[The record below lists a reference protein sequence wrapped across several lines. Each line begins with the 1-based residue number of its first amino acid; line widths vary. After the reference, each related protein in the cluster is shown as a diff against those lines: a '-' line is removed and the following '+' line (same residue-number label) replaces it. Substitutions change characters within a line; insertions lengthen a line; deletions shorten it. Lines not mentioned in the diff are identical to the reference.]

1 MSLIAYNVTNNLING
16 LIMKR
21 LLLICLFLP
30 WLTACGVLPW
40 SSEDADDGITP
51 SKSLTILVINDVYR
65 LDNLP
70 YVRSLRASLEHAGG
84 EVLMLH
90 AGDFLFPSLLSQR
103 YDGEQMVD
111 VLNYLDGDGAAV
123 DERMFIT
130 FGNHEFDKSK
140 LKHAPMLQNRIKES
154 QFAWLGTNIEFQS
167 ISPGRQ
173 MVQADNL
180 LPSKLITLNGV
191 KVGVLSATTDVKGAD
206 YIRRFIPPM
215 QAVGA
220 ASRALRQQG
229 AQVVIALT
237 HLTLAEDRALLE
249 QLGDDAP
256 DLIAGGHEH
265 DRQSVQIN
273 GRRIVKADAD
283 ALSAAVIRL
292 DAANPKQSSV
302 TFVDLPGKYTPDAA
316 VAARIQQWD
325 ERFAEAFC
333 GEKGESN
340 ACLTQVL
347 GKTAVDLTAEEL
359 TIRRFETNLGNWL
372 ADTARASFTD
382 QGAQIAFLNS
392 GGMRLNQ
399 NVPAGELN
407 RKHLDTLFAYPNRLT
422 MIRLSGAQLQAVV
435 NHAITDWTGNG
446 RWLQVSGFA
455 FKHNPATGTAEQLS
469 LITPQG
475 LRLIEPGETVLAV
488 TNDYLLDASGDQDGY
503 RMLGENLIVAPG
515 QPRLELK
522 DKVLEALQ
530 QAGSAGIA
538 PRVEGRICNASKP
551 GVCLLK

>member
-1 MSLIAYNVTNNLING
+1 MAYNATITKLTNG

-21 LLLICLFLP
+21 LLLTCLLLP
-30 WLTACGVLPW
+30 WLTACSVLPW
-40 SSEDADDGITP
+40 SSEDADEGVTP
-51 SKSLTILVINDVYR
+51 EKPLTILVINDVYR
-65 LDNLP
+65 LDKLP
-70 YVRSLRASLEHAGG
+70 YVRHLRASLEQSEG

-111 VLNYLDGDGAAV
+111 VLNYLDGDGAAF
-123 DERMFIT
+123 DEHMFIT
-130 FGNHEFDKSK
+130 FGNHEFEKGK
-140 LKHAPMLQNRIKES
+140 LKHAPLLQSRITES
-154 QFAWLGTNIEFQS
+154 QFAWLGTNVEFKSIE
-167 ISPGRQ
+167 PGRQ

-215 QAVGA
+215 QAVRTT
-220 ASRALRQQG
+220 SRALRQQG

-237 HLTLAEDRALLE
+237 HLTLKEDRALLE

-265 DRQSVQIN
+265 DRQSVQVN

-283 ALSAAVIRL
+283 AMSAAVVRL

-302 TFVDLPGKYTPDAA
+302 TFVDLPGKYVPDAG
-316 VAARIQQWD
+316 VVARINQWD
-325 ERFAEAFC
+325 AHFAEGFC

-347 GKTAVDLTAEEL
+347 GKTAVDLIAEEL

-372 ADTARASFTD
+372 ADTARTSFAD
-382 QGAQIAFLNS
+382 QGAQIAFLNA

-399 NVPAGELN
+399 NIPAGELN
-407 RKHLDTLFAYPNRLT
+407 RRHLDTLFAYPTRLA

-475 LRLIEPGETVLAV
+475 LRPIQADETLLAV

-503 RMLGENLIVAPG
+503 RMLGENLIVAPD

-538 PRVEGRICNASKP
+538 PRVEGRVCNTSKP

>member
-1 MSLIAYNVTNNLING
+1 MAYNATITKLTNG

-21 LLLICLFLP
+21 LLLTCLLLP
-30 WLTACGVLPW
+30 WLTACSVLPW
-40 SSEDADDGITP
+40 SSEDADEGVTP
-51 SKSLTILVINDVYR
+51 EKPLTILVINDVYR

-70 YVRSLRASLEHAGG
+70 YVRHLRASLEQSEG

-111 VLNYLDGDGAAV
+111 VLNYLDGDGAAF
-123 DERMFIT
+123 DEHMFIT
-130 FGNHEFDKSK
+130 FGNHEFEKGK
-140 LKHAPMLQNRIKES
+140 LKHAPLLQSRITES
-154 QFAWLGTNIEFQS
+154 QFAWLGTNVEFKSIE
-167 ISPGRQ
+167 PGRQ

-215 QAVGA
+215 QAVRTT
-220 ASRALRQQG
+220 SRALRQQG

-237 HLTLAEDRALLE
+237 HLTLKEDRALLE

-265 DRQSVQIN
+265 DRQSVQVN

-283 ALSAAVIRL
+283 AMSAAVVRL

-302 TFVDLPGKYTPDAA
+302 TFVDLPGKYTPDAG
-316 VAARIQQWD
+316 VVARINQWD
-325 ERFAEAFC
+325 ARFAEGFC

-347 GKTAVDLTAEEL
+347 GKTAVDLIAEEL

-372 ADTARASFTD
+372 ADTARTSFAD
-382 QGAQIAFLNS
+382 QGAQIAFLNA

-399 NVPAGELN
+399 NIPAGELN
-407 RKHLDTLFAYPNRLT
+407 RRHLDTLFAYPTRLA
-422 MIRLSGAQLQAVV
+422 MIRLSGAQLQAVA

-475 LRLIEPGETVLAV
+475 LRPIQADETLLAV

-503 RMLGENLIVAPG
+503 RMLGENLIVAPD

-538 PRVEGRICNASKP
+538 PRVEGRVCNTSKP

>member
-1 MSLIAYNVTNNLING
+1 MAYNATITKLTNG

-21 LLLICLFLP
+21 LLLTCLLLP
-30 WLTACGVLPW
+30 WLTACSVLPW
-40 SSEDADDGITP
+40 SSEDADEGVTP
-51 SKSLTILVINDVYR
+51 EKPLTILVINDVYR

-70 YVRSLRASLEHAGG
+70 YVRHLRASLEQSEG

-111 VLNYLDGDGAAV
+111 VLNYLDGDGAAF
-123 DERMFIT
+123 DEHMFIT
-130 FGNHEFDKSK
+130 FGNHEFEKGK
-140 LKHAPMLQNRIKES
+140 LKHAPLLQSRITES
-154 QFAWLGTNIEFQS
+154 QFAWLGTNVEFKSIE
-167 ISPGRQ
+167 PGRQ

-191 KVGVLSATTDVKGAD
+191 KVGVLSATTDVKGAG

-215 QAVGA
+215 QAVRTT
-220 ASRALRQQG
+220 SRALRQQG

-237 HLTLAEDRALLE
+237 HLTLKEDRALLE

-265 DRQSVQIN
+265 DRQSVQVN

-283 ALSAAVIRL
+283 AMSAAVVRL

-302 TFVDLPGKYTPDAA
+302 TFVDLPGKYTPDAG
-316 VAARIQQWD
+316 VVARINQWD
-325 ERFAEAFC
+325 ARFAEGFC

-347 GKTAVDLTAEEL
+347 GKTAVDLIAEEL

-372 ADTARASFTD
+372 ADTARTSFAD
-382 QGAQIAFLNS
+382 QGAQIAFLNA

-399 NVPAGELN
+399 NIPAGELN
-407 RKHLDTLFAYPNRLT
+407 RRHLDTLFAYPTRLA

-475 LRLIEPGETVLAV
+475 LRPIQADETLLAV

-503 RMLGENLIVAPG
+503 RMLGENLIVAPD

-530 QAGSAGIA
+530 QARSAGIA
-538 PRVEGRICNASKP
+538 PRVEGRVCNVSKP

>member
-1 MSLIAYNVTNNLING
+1 MAYNATITKLTNG

-21 LLLICLFLP
+21 LLLTCLLLP
-30 WLTACGVLPW
+30 WLTACSVLPW
-40 SSEDADDGITP
+40 SSEDADEGVTP
-51 SKSLTILVINDVYR
+51 EKPLTILVINDVYR

-70 YVRSLRASLEHAGG
+70 YVRHLRASLEQSEG

-111 VLNYLDGDGAAV
+111 VLNYLDGDGAAF
-123 DERMFIT
+123 DEHMFIT
-130 FGNHEFDKSK
+130 FGNHEFEKGK
-140 LKHAPMLQNRIKES
+140 LKHAPLLQSRITES
-154 QFAWLGTNIEFQS
+154 QFAWLGTNVEFKSIE
-167 ISPGRQ
+167 PGRQ

-215 QAVGA
+215 QAVRTT
-220 ASRALRQQG
+220 SRALRQQG

-237 HLTLAEDRALLE
+237 HLTLKEDRALLE

-265 DRQSVQIN
+265 DRQSVQVN

-283 ALSAAVIRL
+283 AMSAAVVRL

-302 TFVDLPGKYTPDAA
+302 TFVDLPGKYTPDAG
-316 VAARIQQWD
+316 VVARINQWD
-325 ERFAEAFC
+325 ARFAEGFC

-347 GKTAVDLTAEEL
+347 GKTAVDLIAEEL

-372 ADTARASFTD
+372 ADTARTSFAD
-382 QGAQIAFLNS
+382 QGAQIAFLNA

-399 NVPAGELN
+399 NIPAGELN
-407 RKHLDTLFAYPNRLT
+407 RRHLDTLFAYPTRLA

-475 LRLIEPGETVLAV
+475 LRPIQADETLLAV

-503 RMLGENLIVAPG
+503 RMLGENLIVALD

-538 PRVEGRICNASKP
+538 PRVEGRVCNASKP

>member
-1 MSLIAYNVTNNLING
+1 MAYNATITKLTNG

-21 LLLICLFLP
+21 LLLTCLLLP
-30 WLTACGVLPW
+30 WLTACSVLPW
-40 SSEDADDGITP
+40 SSEDADEGVTP
-51 SKSLTILVINDVYR
+51 EKPLTILVINDVYR

-70 YVRSLRASLEHAGG
+70 YVRHLRASLEQSEG

-111 VLNYLDGDGAAV
+111 VLNYLDGDGAAF
-123 DERMFIT
+123 DEHMFIT
-130 FGNHEFDKSK
+130 FGNHEFEKGK
-140 LKHAPMLQNRIKES
+140 LKHAQLLQSRITES
-154 QFAWLGTNIEFQS
+154 QFAWLGTNVEFKSIE
-167 ISPGRQ
+167 PGRQ

-215 QAVGA
+215 QAVRTT
-220 ASRALRQQG
+220 SRALRQQG

-237 HLTLAEDRALLE
+237 HLTLKEDRALLE

-265 DRQSVQIN
+265 DRQSVQVN

-283 ALSAAVIRL
+283 AMSAAVVRL

-302 TFVDLPGKYTPDAA
+302 TFVDLPGKYTPDAG
-316 VAARIQQWD
+316 VVARINQWD
-325 ERFAEAFC
+325 ARFAEGFC
-333 GEKGESN
+333 GERGESN

-347 GKTAVDLTAEEL
+347 GKTAVDLIAEEL

-372 ADTARASFTD
+372 ADTARTSFAD
-382 QGAQIAFLNS
+382 QGAQIAFLNA

-399 NVPAGELN
+399 NIPAGELN
-407 RKHLDTLFAYPNRLT
+407 RRHLDTLFAYPTRLA

-475 LRLIEPGETVLAV
+475 LRPIQADETLLAV

-503 RMLGENLIVAPG
+503 RMLGENLIVAPD

-538 PRVEGRICNASKP
+538 PRVEGRVCNASKP

>member
-1 MSLIAYNVTNNLING
+1 MAYNATITKLTNG

-21 LLLICLFLP
+21 LLLTCLLLP
-30 WLTACGVLPW
+30 WLTACSVLPW
-40 SSEDADDGITP
+40 SSEDADEGVTP
-51 SKSLTILVINDVYR
+51 EKPLTILVINDVYR

-70 YVRSLRASLEHAGG
+70 YVRHLRASLEQSEG

-111 VLNYLDGDGAAV
+111 VLNYLDGDGAAF
-123 DERMFIT
+123 DEHMFIT
-130 FGNHEFDKSK
+130 FGNHEFEKGK
-140 LKHAPMLQNRIKES
+140 LKHAPLLQSRITES
-154 QFAWLGTNIEFQS
+154 QFAWLGTNVEFKSIE
-167 ISPGRQ
+167 PGRQ

-215 QAVGA
+215 QAVRTT
-220 ASRALRQQG
+220 SRALRQQG

-237 HLTLAEDRALLE
+237 HLTLKEDRALLE

-265 DRQSVQIN
+265 DRQSVQVN

-283 ALSAAVIRL
+283 AMSAAVVRL

-302 TFVDLPGKYTPDAA
+302 TFVDLPGKYTPDAG
-316 VAARIQQWD
+316 VVARINQWD
-325 ERFAEAFC
+325 ARFAEGFC

-347 GKTAVDLTAEEL
+347 GKTAVDLIAEEL

-372 ADTARASFTD
+372 ADTARTSFAD
-382 QGAQIAFLNS
+382 QGAQIAFLNA

-399 NVPAGELN
+399 NIPAGELN
-407 RKHLDTLFAYPNRLT
+407 RRHLDTLFAYPTRLA

-475 LRLIEPGETVLAV
+475 LRPIQADETLLAV

-503 RMLGENLIVAPG
+503 RMLGENLIVAPD

-538 PRVEGRICNASKP
+538 PRVEGRVCNASKP

>member
-1 MSLIAYNVTNNLING
+1 MAYNATITKLTNG

-21 LLLICLFLP
+21 LLLTCLLLP
-30 WLTACGVLPW
+30 WLTACSVLPW
-40 SSEDADDGITP
+40 SSEDADEGVTP
-51 SKSLTILVINDVYR
+51 EKPLTILVINDVYR

-70 YVRSLRASLEHAGG
+70 YVRHLRASLEQSEGD
-84 EVLMLH
+84 VLMLH

-111 VLNYLDGDGAAV
+111 VLNYLDGDGAAF
-123 DERMFIT
+123 DEHMFIT
-130 FGNHEFDKSK
+130 FGNHEFEKGK
-140 LKHAPMLQNRIKES
+140 LKHAPLLQSRITES
-154 QFAWLGTNIEFQS
+154 QFAWLGTNVEFKSIE
-167 ISPGRQ
+167 PGRQ

-206 YIRRFIPPM
+206 YIRRFISPM
-215 QAVGA
+215 QAVRTT
-220 ASRALRQQG
+220 SRALRQQG

-237 HLTLAEDRALLE
+237 HLTLKEDRALLE

-265 DRQSVQIN
+265 DRQSVQVN

-283 ALSAAVIRL
+283 AMSAAVVRL

-302 TFVDLPGKYTPDAA
+302 TFVDLPGKYSPDAG
-316 VAARIQQWD
+316 VVARINQWD
-325 ERFAEAFC
+325 ARFAEGFC

-347 GKTAVDLTAEEL
+347 GKTAVDLIAEEL

-372 ADTARASFTD
+372 ADTARTSFAD
-382 QGAQIAFLNS
+382 QGAQIAFLNA

-399 NVPAGELN
+399 NIPAGELN
-407 RKHLDTLFAYPNRLT
+407 RRHLDTLFAYPTRLA

-475 LRLIEPGETVLAV
+475 LRPIQADETLLAV

-503 RMLGENLIVAPG
+503 RMLGENLIVAPD

-538 PRVEGRICNASKP
+538 PRVEGRVCNASKP

>member
-1 MSLIAYNVTNNLING
+1 MAYNATITKLTNG

-21 LLLICLFLP
+21 LLLTCLLLP
-30 WLTACGVLPW
+30 WLTACSVLPW
-40 SSEDADDGITP
+40 SSEDADEGVTP
-51 SKSLTILVINDVYR
+51 EKPLTILVINDVYR

-70 YVRSLRASLEHAGG
+70 YVRHLRASLEQSEG

-111 VLNYLDGDGAAV
+111 VLNYLDGDGAAF
-123 DERMFIT
+123 DEHMFIT
-130 FGNHEFDKSK
+130 FGNHEFEKGK
-140 LKHAPMLQNRIKES
+140 LKHAPLLQSRITES
-154 QFAWLGTNIEFQS
+154 QFAWLGTNVEFKSIE
-167 ISPGRQ
+167 PGRQ

-215 QAVGA
+215 QAVRTT
-220 ASRALRQQG
+220 SQALRQQG

-237 HLTLAEDRALLE
+237 HLTLKEDRALLE

-265 DRQSVQIN
+265 DRQSVQVN

-283 ALSAAVIRL
+283 AMSAAVVRL

-302 TFVDLPGKYTPDAA
+302 TFVDLPGKYTPDAG
-316 VAARIQQWD
+316 VVARINQWD
-325 ERFAEAFC
+325 ARFAEGFC
-333 GEKGESN
+333 GEQGESN

-347 GKTAVDLTAEEL
+347 GKTAVDLIAEEL

-372 ADTARASFTD
+372 ADTARTSFAD
-382 QGAQIAFLNS
+382 QGAQIAFLNA

-399 NVPAGELN
+399 NIPAGELN
-407 RKHLDTLFAYPNRLT
+407 RRHLDTLFAYPTRLA

-475 LRLIEPGETVLAV
+475 LRPIQADETLLAV

-503 RMLGENLIVAPG
+503 RMLGENLIVAPD

-538 PRVEGRICNASKP
+538 PRVEGRVCNASKP

>member
-1 MSLIAYNVTNNLING
+1 MAYNATITKLTNG

-21 LLLICLFLP
+21 LLLTCLLLP
-30 WLTACGVLPW
+30 WLTACSVLPW
-40 SSEDADDGITP
+40 SSEDADEGVTP
-51 SKSLTILVINDVYR
+51 EKPLTILVINDVYR

-70 YVRSLRASLEHAGG
+70 YVRHLRASLEQSEGD
-84 EVLMLH
+84 VLMLH

-111 VLNYLDGDGAAV
+111 VLNYLDGDGAAF
-123 DERMFIT
+123 DEHMFIT
-130 FGNHEFDKSK
+130 FGNHEFEKGK
-140 LKHAPMLQNRIKES
+140 LKHAPLLQSRITES
-154 QFAWLGTNIEFQS
+154 QFAWLGTNVEFKSIE
-167 ISPGRQ
+167 PGRQ

-206 YIRRFIPPM
+206 YIRRFISPM
-215 QAVGA
+215 QAVRTT
-220 ASRALRQQG
+220 SRALRQQG

-237 HLTLAEDRALLE
+237 HLTLKEDRALLE

-265 DRQSVQIN
+265 DRQSVQVN

-283 ALSAAVIRL
+283 AMSAAVVRL

-302 TFVDLPGKYTPDAA
+302 TFVDLPGKYSPDAG
-316 VAARIQQWD
+316 VVARINQWD
-325 ERFAEAFC
+325 ARFAEGFC

-347 GKTAVDLTAEEL
+347 GKTAVDLIAEEL

-372 ADTARASFTD
+372 ADTARTSFAD
-382 QGAQIAFLNS
+382 QGAQIAFLNA

-399 NVPAGELN
+399 NIPAGELN
-407 RKHLDTLFAYPNRLT
+407 RRHLDTLFAYPTRLA

-455 FKHNPATGTAEQLS
+455 FKHNPATGTAQLS

-475 LRLIEPGETVLAV
+475 LRPIQADETLLAV

-503 RMLGENLIVAPG
+503 RMLGENLIVAPD

-538 PRVEGRICNASKP
+538 PRVEGRVCNASKP

>member
-1 MSLIAYNVTNNLING
+1 MAYNATITKLTNG

-21 LLLICLFLP
+21 LLLTCLLLP
-30 WLTACGVLPW
+30 WLTACSVLPW
-40 SSEDADDGITP
+40 SSEDADEGVTP
-51 SKSLTILVINDVYR
+51 EKPLTILVINDVYR

-70 YVRSLRASLEHAGG
+70 YVRHLRASLEQSEG

-111 VLNYLDGDGAAV
+111 VLNYLDGDGAAF
-123 DERMFIT
+123 DEHMFIT
-130 FGNHEFDKSK
+130 FGNHEFEKGK
-140 LKHAPMLQNRIKES
+140 LKHAPLLQSRITES
-154 QFAWLGTNIEFQS
+154 QFAWLGTNVEFKSIE
-167 ISPGRQ
+167 PGRQ

-215 QAVGA
+215 QAVRTT
-220 ASRALRQQG
+220 SRALRQQG

-237 HLTLAEDRALLE
+237 HLTLKEDRALLE

-265 DRQSVQIN
+265 DRQSVQVN

-283 ALSAAVIRL
+283 AMSAAVVRL

-302 TFVDLPGKYTPDAA
+302 TFVDLPGKYTPDAG
-316 VAARIQQWD
+316 VVARINQWD
-325 ERFAEAFC
+325 ARFAEGFC

-347 GKTAVDLTAEEL
+347 GKTAVDLIAEEL

-372 ADTARASFTD
+372 ADTARTSFAD
-382 QGAQIAFLNS
+382 QGAQIAFLNA

-399 NVPAGELN
+399 NIPAGELN
-407 RKHLDTLFAYPNRLT
+407 RRHLDTLFAYPTRLA

-475 LRLIEPGETVLAV
+475 LRSIQPDETLLAV

-503 RMLGENLIVAPG
+503 RMLGENLIVAPD

-538 PRVEGRICNASKP
+538 PRIEGRVCNASKP

>member
-1 MSLIAYNVTNNLING
+1 MAYNATITKLTNG

-21 LLLICLFLP
+21 LLLTCLLLP
-30 WLTACGVLPW
+30 WLTACSVLPW
-40 SSEDADDGITP
+40 SSEDADEGVTP
-51 SKSLTILVINDVYR
+51 EKPLTILVINDVYR

-70 YVRSLRASLEHAGG
+70 YVRHLRASLEQSEG

-111 VLNYLDGDGAAV
+111 VLNYLDGDGAAF
-123 DERMFIT
+123 DEHMFIT
-130 FGNHEFDKSK
+130 FGNHEFEKGK
-140 LKHAPMLQNRIKES
+140 LKHAPLLQSRITES
-154 QFAWLGTNIEFQS
+154 QFAWLGTNVEFKSIE
-167 ISPGRQ
+167 PGRQ

-215 QAVGA
+215 QAVRTT
-220 ASRALRQQG
+220 SRALRQQG

-237 HLTLAEDRALLE
+237 HLTLKEDRALLE

-265 DRQSVQIN
+265 DRQSVQVN

-283 ALSAAVIRL
+283 AMSAAVVRL

-302 TFVDLPGKYTPDAA
+302 TFVDLPGKYTPDAG
-316 VAARIQQWD
+316 VVARINQWD
-325 ERFAEAFC
+325 ARFAEGFC

-347 GKTAVDLTAEEL
+347 GKTAVDLIAEEL

-372 ADTARASFTD
+372 ADTARTSFAD
-382 QGAQIAFLNS
+382 QGAQIAFLNA

-399 NVPAGELN
+399 NIPAGELN
-407 RKHLDTLFAYPNRLT
+407 RRHLDTLFAYPTRLA
-422 MIRLSGAQLQAVV
+422 MIRLSGAQLQAVA

-475 LRLIEPGETVLAV
+475 LRPIQADETLLAV

-503 RMLGENLIVAPG
+503 RMLGENLIVAPD

-538 PRVEGRICNASKP
+538 PRVEGRVCNASKP

>member
-1 MSLIAYNVTNNLING
+1 MAYNATITKLTNG

-21 LLLICLFLP
+21 LLLTCLLLP
-30 WLTACGVLPW
+30 WLTACSVLPW
-40 SSEDADDGITP
+40 SSEDADEGVTP
-51 SKSLTILVINDVYR
+51 EKPLTILVINDVYR

-70 YVRSLRASLEHAGG
+70 YVRHLRASLEQSEG

-111 VLNYLDGDGAAV
+111 VLNYLDGDGAAF
-123 DERMFIT
+123 DEHMFIT
-130 FGNHEFDKSK
+130 FGNHEFEKGK
-140 LKHAPMLQNRIKES
+140 LKHAPLLQSRITES
-154 QFAWLGTNIEFQS
+154 QFAWLGTNVEFKSIE
-167 ISPGRQ
+167 PGRQ

-215 QAVGA
+215 QAVRTT
-220 ASRALRQQG
+220 SRALRQQG
-229 AQVVIALT
+229 AQMVIALT
-237 HLTLAEDRALLE
+237 HLTLKEDRALLE

-265 DRQSVQIN
+265 DRQSVQVN

-283 ALSAAVIRL
+283 AMSAAVVRL

-302 TFVDLPGKYTPDAA
+302 TFVDLPGKYSPDAG
-316 VAARIQQWD
+316 VVARINQWD
-325 ERFAEAFC
+325 ARFAEGFC

-347 GKTAVDLTAEEL
+347 GKTAVDLIAEEL

-372 ADTARASFTD
+372 ADTARTSFAD

-399 NVPAGELN
+399 NIPAGELN
-407 RKHLDTLFAYPNRLT
+407 RRHLDTLFAYPTRLA

-475 LRLIEPGETVLAV
+475 LRPIQADETLLAV

-503 RMLGENLIVAPG
+503 RMLGENLIVAPD

-538 PRVEGRICNASKP
+538 PRVEGRVCNASKP

>member
-1 MSLIAYNVTNNLING
+1 MAYNATITKLTNG

-21 LLLICLFLP
+21 LLLTCLLLP
-30 WLTACGVLPW
+30 WLTACSVLPW
-40 SSEDADDGITP
+40 SSEDADEGVTP
-51 SKSLTILVINDVYR
+51 EKPLTILVINDVYR

-70 YVRSLRASLEHAGG
+70 YVRYLRASLEQSEG

-111 VLNYLDGDGAAV
+111 VLNYLDGDGAAF
-123 DERMFIT
+123 DEHMFIT
-130 FGNHEFDKSK
+130 FGNHEFEKGK
-140 LKHAPMLQNRIKES
+140 LKHAPLLQSRITES
-154 QFAWLGTNIEFQS
+154 QFAWLGTNVEFKSIE
-167 ISPGRQ
+167 PGRQ

-215 QAVGA
+215 QAVRTT
-220 ASRALRQQG
+220 SRALRQQG

-237 HLTLAEDRALLE
+237 HLTLKEDRALLE

-265 DRQSVQIN
+265 DRQSVQVN

-283 ALSAAVIRL
+283 AMSAAVVRL

-302 TFVDLPGKYTPDAA
+302 TFVDLPGKYTPDAG
-316 VAARIQQWD
+316 VVARINQWD
-325 ERFAEAFC
+325 ARFAEGFC

-347 GKTAVDLTAEEL
+347 GKTAVDLIAEEL

-372 ADTARASFTD
+372 ADTARTSFAD
-382 QGAQIAFLNS
+382 QGAQIAFLNA

-399 NVPAGELN
+399 NIPAGELN
-407 RKHLDTLFAYPNRLT
+407 RRHLDTLFAYPTRLA

-475 LRLIEPGETVLAV
+475 LRPIQADETLLAV

-503 RMLGENLIVAPG
+503 RMLGENLIVAPD

-538 PRVEGRICNASKP
+538 PRVEGRVCNVSKP

>member
-1 MSLIAYNVTNNLING
+1 MAYNATITKLTNG

-21 LLLICLFLP
+21 LLLTCLLLP
-30 WLTACGVLPW
+30 WLTACSVLPW
-40 SSEDADDGITP
+40 SSEDADEGVTP
-51 SKSLTILVINDVYR
+51 EKPLTILVINDVYR

-70 YVRSLRASLEHAGG
+70 YVRHLRASLEQSEG

-111 VLNYLDGDGAAV
+111 VLNYLDGDGAAF
-123 DERMFIT
+123 DEHMFIT
-130 FGNHEFDKSK
+130 FGNHEFEKGK
-140 LKHAPMLQNRIKES
+140 LKHAPLLQSRITES
-154 QFAWLGTNIEFQS
+154 QFAWLGTNVEFKSIE
-167 ISPGRQ
+167 PRRQ

-215 QAVGA
+215 QAVRTT
-220 ASRALRQQG
+220 SRALRQQG

-237 HLTLAEDRALLE
+237 HLTLKEDRALLE

-265 DRQSVQIN
+265 DRQSVQVN

-283 ALSAAVIRL
+283 AMSAAVVRL

-302 TFVDLPGKYTPDAA
+302 TFVDLPGKYTPDAG
-316 VAARIQQWD
+316 VVARINQWD
-325 ERFAEAFC
+325 ARFAEGFC

-347 GKTAVDLTAEEL
+347 GKTAVDLIAEEL

-372 ADTARASFTD
+372 ADTARTSFAD
-382 QGAQIAFLNS
+382 QGAQIAFLNA

-399 NVPAGELN
+399 NIPAGELN
-407 RKHLDTLFAYPNRLT
+407 RRHLDTLFAYPTRLA

-475 LRLIEPGETVLAV
+475 LRPIQADETLLAV

-503 RMLGENLIVAPG
+503 RMLGENLIVAPD

-538 PRVEGRICNASKP
+538 PRVEGRICNVSKP

>member
-1 MSLIAYNVTNNLING
+1 MAYNATITKLTNG

-21 LLLICLFLP
+21 LLLTCLLLP
-30 WLTACGVLPW
+30 WLTACSVLPW
-40 SSEDADDGITP
+40 SSEDADEGVTP
-51 SKSLTILVINDVYR
+51 EKPLTILVINDVYR

-70 YVRSLRASLEHAGG
+70 YVRHLRASLGQSEGD
-84 EVLMLH
+84 VLMLH

-111 VLNYLDGDGAAV
+111 VLNYLDGDGAAF
-123 DERMFIT
+123 DEHMFIT
-130 FGNHEFDKSK
+130 FGNHEFEKGK
-140 LKHAPMLQNRIKES
+140 LKHAPLLQSRITES
-154 QFAWLGTNIEFQS
+154 QFAWLGTNVEFKSIE
-167 ISPGRQ
+167 PGRQ

-215 QAVGA
+215 QAVRTT
-220 ASRALRQQG
+220 SRALRQQG

-237 HLTLAEDRALLE
+237 HLTLKEDRALLE

-265 DRQSVQIN
+265 DRQSVQVN

-283 ALSAAVIRL
+283 AMSAAVVRL

-302 TFVDLPGKYTPDAA
+302 TFVDLPGKYSPDAG
-316 VAARIQQWD
+316 VVARINQWD
-325 ERFAEAFC
+325 ARFAEGFC

-347 GKTAVDLTAEEL
+347 GKTAVDLIAEEL

-372 ADTARASFTD
+372 ADTARTSFAD
-382 QGAQIAFLNS
+382 QGAQIAFLNA

-399 NVPAGELN
+399 NIPAGELN
-407 RKHLDTLFAYPNRLT
+407 RRHLDTLFAYPTRLA

-475 LRLIEPGETVLAV
+475 LRPIQADETLLAV

-503 RMLGENLIVAPG
+503 RMLGENLIVAPD

-538 PRVEGRICNASKP
+538 PRVEGRVCNVSKP

>member
-1 MSLIAYNVTNNLING
+1 MAYNATITKLTNG

-21 LLLICLFLP
+21 LLLTCLLLP
-30 WLTACGVLPW
+30 WLTACSVLPW
-40 SSEDADDGITP
+40 SSEDADEGVTP
-51 SKSLTILVINDVYR
+51 EKPLTILVINDVYR

-70 YVRSLRASLEHAGG
+70 YVRHLRASLEQSEG

-111 VLNYLDGDGAAV
+111 VLNYLDGDGAAF
-123 DERMFIT
+123 DEHMFIT
-130 FGNHEFDKSK
+130 FGNHEFEKGK
-140 LKHAPMLQNRIKES
+140 LKHAPLLQSRITES
-154 QFAWLGTNIEFQS
+154 QFAWLGTNVEFKSIE
-167 ISPGRQ
+167 PGRQ

-215 QAVGA
+215 QAVRTT
-220 ASRALRQQG
+220 SRALRQQG

-237 HLTLAEDRALLE
+237 HLTLKEDRALLE

-265 DRQSVQIN
+265 DRQSVQVN

-283 ALSAAVIRL
+283 AMSAAVVRL

-302 TFVDLPGKYTPDAA
+302 TFVDLPGKYSPDAG
-316 VAARIQQWD
+316 VVARINQWD
-325 ERFAEAFC
+325 ARFAEGFC

-347 GKTAVDLTAEEL
+347 GKTAVDLIAEEL

-372 ADTARASFTD
+372 ADTARTSFAD
-382 QGAQIAFLNS
+382 QGAQIAFLNA

-399 NVPAGELN
+399 NIPAGELN
-407 RKHLDTLFAYPNRLT
+407 RRHLDTLFAYPTRLA

-475 LRLIEPGETVLAV
+475 LRPIQADETLLAV

-503 RMLGENLIVAPG
+503 RMLGENLIVAPD

-538 PRVEGRICNASKP
+538 PRVEGRVCNVSKP

>member
-1 MSLIAYNVTNNLING
+1 MAYNATITKLTNG

-21 LLLICLFLP
+21 LLLTCLLLP
-30 WLTACGVLPW
+30 WLTACSVLPW
-40 SSEDADDGITP
+40 SSEDADEGVTP
-51 SKSLTILVINDVYR
+51 EKPLTILVINDVYR

-70 YVRSLRASLEHAGG
+70 YVRHLRASLEQSEGD
-84 EVLMLH
+84 VLMLH

-111 VLNYLDGDGAAV
+111 VLNYLDGDGAAF
-123 DERMFIT
+123 DEHMFIT
-130 FGNHEFDKSK
+130 FGNHEFEKGK
-140 LKHAPMLQNRIKES
+140 LKHAPLLQSRITES
-154 QFAWLGTNIEFQS
+154 QFAWLGTNVEFKSIE
-167 ISPGRQ
+167 PGRQ

-215 QAVGA
+215 QAVRTT
-220 ASRALRQQG
+220 SRALRQQG

-237 HLTLAEDRALLE
+237 HLTLKEDRALLE

-265 DRQSVQIN
+265 DRQSVQVN

-283 ALSAAVIRL
+283 AMSAAVVRL

-302 TFVDLPGKYTPDAA
+302 TFVDLPGKYSPDAG
-316 VAARIQQWD
+316 VVARINQWD
-325 ERFAEAFC
+325 ARFAEGFC

-347 GKTAVDLTAEEL
+347 GKTAVDLIAEEL

-372 ADTARASFTD
+372 ADTARTSFAD
-382 QGAQIAFLNS
+382 QGAQIAFLNA

-399 NVPAGELN
+399 NIPAGELN
-407 RKHLDTLFAYPNRLT
+407 RRHLDTLFAYPTRLA

-475 LRLIEPGETVLAV
+475 LRPIQADETLLAV

-503 RMLGENLIVAPG
+503 RMLGENLIVALD

-538 PRVEGRICNASKP
+538 PRVEGRVCNASKP

>member
-1 MSLIAYNVTNNLING
+1 
-16 LIMKR
+16 MKR
-21 LLLICLFLP
+21 LLLTCLLLP
-30 WLTACGVLPW
+30 WLTACSVLPW
-40 SSEDADDGITP
+40 SSEDADEGVTP
-51 SKSLTILVINDVYR
+51 EKPLTILVINDVYR

-70 YVRSLRASLEHAGG
+70 YVRHLRASLEQSEG

-111 VLNYLDGDGAAV
+111 VLNYLDGDGAAF
-123 DERMFIT
+123 DEHMFIT
-130 FGNHEFDKSK
+130 FGNHEFEKGK
-140 LKHAPMLQNRIKES
+140 LKHAPLLQSRITES
-154 QFAWLGTNIEFQS
+154 QFAWLGTNVEFKSIE
-167 ISPGRQ
+167 PGRQ

-215 QAVGA
+215 QAVRTT
-220 ASRALRQQG
+220 SRALRQQG

-237 HLTLAEDRALLE
+237 HLTLKEDRALLE

-265 DRQSVQIN
+265 DRQSVQVN

-283 ALSAAVIRL
+283 AMSAAVVRL

-302 TFVDLPGKYTPDAA
+302 TFVDLPGKYTPDAG
-316 VAARIQQWD
+316 VVARINQWD
-325 ERFAEAFC
+325 ARFAEGFC

-347 GKTAVDLTAEEL
+347 GKTAVDLIAEEL

-372 ADTARASFTD
+372 ADTARTSFAD
-382 QGAQIAFLNS
+382 QGAQIAFLNA

-399 NVPAGELN
+399 NIPAGELN
-407 RKHLDTLFAYPNRLT
+407 RRHLDTLFAYPTRLA

-455 FKHNPATGTAEQLS
+455 FKHNPETGTAEQLS

-475 LRLIEPGETVLAV
+475 LRPIQADETLLAV

-503 RMLGENLIVAPG
+503 RMLGENLIVAPD

-538 PRVEGRICNASKP
+538 PRVEGRVCNTSKP

>member
-1 MSLIAYNVTNNLING
+1 MAYNATITKLTNG

-21 LLLICLFLP
+21 LLLTCLLLP
-30 WLTACGVLPW
+30 WLTACSVLPW
-40 SSEDADDGITP
+40 SSEDADEGVTP
-51 SKSLTILVINDVYR
+51 EKPLTILVINDVYR

-70 YVRSLRASLEHAGG
+70 YVRHLRASLEQSEG

-111 VLNYLDGDGAAV
+111 VLNYLDGDGAAF
-123 DERMFIT
+123 DEHMFIT
-130 FGNHEFDKSK
+130 FGNHEFEKGK
-140 LKHAPMLQNRIKES
+140 LKHAPLLQSRITES
-154 QFAWLGTNIEFQS
+154 QFAWLGTNVEFKSIE
-167 ISPGRQ
+167 PGRQ

-215 QAVGA
+215 QAVRTT
-220 ASRALRQQG
+220 SRALRQQG

-237 HLTLAEDRALLE
+237 HLTLKEDRALLE

-265 DRQSVQIN
+265 DRQSVQVN

-283 ALSAAVIRL
+283 AMSAAVVRL

-302 TFVDLPGKYTPDAA
+302 TFVDLPGKYAPDAG
-316 VAARIQQWD
+316 VVARINQWD
-325 ERFAEAFC
+325 ARFAEGFC

-347 GKTAVDLTAEEL
+347 GKTAVDLIAEEL

-372 ADTARASFTD
+372 ADTARTSFAD
-382 QGAQIAFLNS
+382 QGAQIAFLNA

-399 NVPAGELN
+399 NIPAGELN
-407 RKHLDTLFAYPNRLT
+407 RRHLDTLFAYPTRLA

-475 LRLIEPGETVLAV
+475 LRPIQADETLLAV

-503 RMLGENLIVAPG
+503 RMLGENLIVALD

-538 PRVEGRICNASKP
+538 PRVEGRVCNASKP

>member
-1 MSLIAYNVTNNLING
+1 MAYNATITKLTNG

-21 LLLICLFLP
+21 LLLTCLLLP
-30 WLTACGVLPW
+30 WLTACSVLPW
-40 SSEDADDGITP
+40 SSEDADEGVTP
-51 SKSLTILVINDVYR
+51 EKPLTILVINDVYR

-70 YVRSLRASLEHAGG
+70 YVRHLRASLEQSEG

-111 VLNYLDGDGAAV
+111 VLNYLDGDGAAF
-123 DERMFIT
+123 DEHMFIT
-130 FGNHEFDKSK
+130 FGNHEFEKGK
-140 LKHAPMLQNRIKES
+140 LKHAPLLQSRITES
-154 QFAWLGTNIEFQS
+154 QFAWLGTNVEFKSIE
-167 ISPGRQ
+167 PGRQ

-215 QAVGA
+215 QAVRTT
-220 ASRALRQQG
+220 SRALRQQG

-237 HLTLAEDRALLE
+237 HLTLKEDRALLE

-265 DRQSVQIN
+265 DRQSVQVN

-283 ALSAAVIRL
+283 AMSAAVVRL

-302 TFVDLPGKYTPDAA
+302 TFVDLPGKYTPDAG
-316 VAARIQQWD
+316 VVARINQWD
-325 ERFAEAFC
+325 ARFAEGFC

-347 GKTAVDLTAEEL
+347 GKTAVDLIAEEL

-372 ADTARASFTD
+372 ADIARTSFAD
-382 QGAQIAFLNS
+382 QGAQIAFLNA

-399 NVPAGELN
+399 NIPAGELN
-407 RKHLDTLFAYPNRLT
+407 RRHLDTLFAYPTRLA

-475 LRLIEPGETVLAV
+475 LRPIQADETLLAV

-503 RMLGENLIVAPG
+503 RMLGENLIVAPD

-538 PRVEGRICNASKP
+538 PRVEGRVCNTSKP

>member
-1 MSLIAYNVTNNLING
+1 
-16 LIMKR
+16 MKR
-21 LLLICLFLP
+21 LLLTCLLLP
-30 WLTACGVLPW
+30 WLTACSVLPW
-40 SSEDADDGITP
+40 SSEDADEGVTP
-51 SKSLTILVINDVYR
+51 EKPLTILVINDVYR

-70 YVRSLRASLEHAGG
+70 YVRHLRASLEQSEG

-111 VLNYLDGDGAAV
+111 VLNYLDGDGAAF
-123 DERMFIT
+123 DEHMFIT
-130 FGNHEFDKSK
+130 FGNHEFEKGK
-140 LKHAPMLQNRIKES
+140 LKHAPLLQSRITES
-154 QFAWLGTNIEFQS
+154 QFAWLGTNVEFKSIE
-167 ISPGRQ
+167 PGRQ

-215 QAVGA
+215 QAVRTT
-220 ASRALRQQG
+220 SRALRQQG

-237 HLTLAEDRALLE
+237 HLTLKEDRALLE

-265 DRQSVQIN
+265 DRQSVQVN

-283 ALSAAVIRL
+283 AMSAAVVRL

-302 TFVDLPGKYTPDAA
+302 TFVDLPGKYAPDAG
-316 VAARIQQWD
+316 VVARINQWD
-325 ERFAEAFC
+325 ARFAEGFC

-347 GKTAVDLTAEEL
+347 GKTAVDLIAEEL

-372 ADTARASFTD
+372 ADTARTSFAD
-382 QGAQIAFLNS
+382 QGAQIAFLNA

-399 NVPAGELN
+399 NIPAGELN
-407 RKHLDTLFAYPNRLT
+407 RRHLDTLFAYPTRLA

-475 LRLIEPGETVLAV
+475 LRPIQADETLLAV

-503 RMLGENLIVAPG
+503 RMLGENLIVALD

-538 PRVEGRICNASKP
+538 PRVEGRVCNASKP

>member
-1 MSLIAYNVTNNLING
+1 MAYNATITKLTNG

-21 LLLICLFLP
+21 LLLTCLLLP
-30 WLTACGVLPW
+30 WLTACSVLPW
-40 SSEDADDGITP
+40 SSEDADEGVTP
-51 SKSLTILVINDVYR
+51 EKPLTILVINDVYR

-70 YVRSLRASLEHAGG
+70 YVRHLRASLEQSEG

-111 VLNYLDGDGAAV
+111 VLNYLDGDGAAF
-123 DERMFIT
+123 DEHMFIT
-130 FGNHEFDKSK
+130 FGNHEFEKGK
-140 LKHAPMLQNRIKES
+140 LKHAPLLQSRITES
-154 QFAWLGTNIEFQS
+154 QFAWLGTNVEFKSIE
-167 ISPGRQ
+167 PRRQ

-215 QAVGA
+215 QAVRTT
-220 ASRALRQQG
+220 SRALRQQG

-237 HLTLAEDRALLE
+237 HLTLKEDRALLE

-265 DRQSVQIN
+265 DRQSVQVN

-283 ALSAAVIRL
+283 AMSAAVVRL

-302 TFVDLPGKYTPDAA
+302 TFVDLPGKYTPDAG
-316 VAARIQQWD
+316 VVARINQWD
-325 ERFAEAFC
+325 ARFAEGFC

-347 GKTAVDLTAEEL
+347 GKTAVDLIAEEL

-372 ADTARASFTD
+372 ADTARTSFAD
-382 QGAQIAFLNS
+382 QGAQIAFLNA

-399 NVPAGELN
+399 NIPAGELN
-407 RKHLDTLFAYPNRLT
+407 RRHLDTLFAYPTRLA

-475 LRLIEPGETVLAV
+475 LRPIQADETLLAV

-503 RMLGENLIVAPG
+503 RMLGENLIVAPD

>member
-1 MSLIAYNVTNNLING
+1 MAYNATITKLTNG

-21 LLLICLFLP
+21 LLLTCLLLP
-30 WLTACGVLPW
+30 WLTACSVLPW
-40 SSEDADDGITP
+40 SSEDADEGVTP
-51 SKSLTILVINDVYR
+51 EKPLTILVINDVYR

-70 YVRSLRASLEHAGG
+70 YVRHLRASLEQSEG

-111 VLNYLDGDGAAV
+111 VLNYLDGDGAAF
-123 DERMFIT
+123 DEHMFIT
-130 FGNHEFDKSK
+130 FGNHEFEKGK
-140 LKHAPMLQNRIKES
+140 LKHAPLLQSRITES
-154 QFAWLGTNIEFQS
+154 QFAWLGTNVEFKSIE
-167 ISPGRQ
+167 PGRQ

-215 QAVGA
+215 QAVRTT
-220 ASRALRQQG
+220 SRALRQQG

-237 HLTLAEDRALLE
+237 HLTLKEDRALLE

-265 DRQSVQIN
+265 DRQSVQVN

-283 ALSAAVIRL
+283 AMSAAVVRL

-302 TFVDLPGKYTPDAA
+302 TFVDLPGKYTPDAG
-316 VAARIQQWD
+316 VVARINQWD
-325 ERFAEAFC
+325 ARFAEGFC

-347 GKTAVDLTAEEL
+347 GKTAVDLIAEEL

-372 ADTARASFTD
+372 ADTARTSFAD
-382 QGAQIAFLNS
+382 QGAQIAFLNA

-399 NVPAGELN
+399 NIPAGELN
-407 RKHLDTLFAYPNRLT
+407 RRHLDTLFAYPTRLA

-475 LRLIEPGETVLAV
+475 LRPIQADETLLAV

-503 RMLGENLIVAPG
+503 RMLGEDLIVAPD

-522 DKVLEALQ
+522 DKVLEVLQ

-538 PRVEGRICNASKP
+538 PRVEGRVCNASKP

>member
-1 MSLIAYNVTNNLING
+1 MAYNATITKLTNG

-21 LLLICLFLP
+21 LLLTCLLLP
-30 WLTACGVLPW
+30 WLTACSVLPW
-40 SSEDADDGITP
+40 SSEDADEGVTP
-51 SKSLTILVINDVYR
+51 EKPLTILVINDVYR

-70 YVRSLRASLEHAGG
+70 YVRHLRASLEQSEGD
-84 EVLMLH
+84 VLMLH

-111 VLNYLDGDGAAV
+111 VLNYLDGDGAAF
-123 DERMFIT
+123 DEHMFIT
-130 FGNHEFDKSK
+130 FGNHEFEKGK
-140 LKHAPMLQNRIKES
+140 LKHAPLLQSRITES
-154 QFAWLGTNIEFQS
+154 QFAWLGTNVEFKSIE
-167 ISPGRQ
+167 PGRQ

-206 YIRRFIPPM
+206 YIRRFISPM
-215 QAVGA
+215 QAVRTT
-220 ASRALRQQG
+220 SRALRQQG

-237 HLTLAEDRALLE
+237 HLTLKEDRALLE

-265 DRQSVQIN
+265 DRQSVQVN

-283 ALSAAVIRL
+283 AMSAAVVRL

-302 TFVDLPGKYTPDAA
+302 TFVDLPGKYTPDAG
-316 VAARIQQWD
+316 VVARINQWD
-325 ERFAEAFC
+325 ARFAEGFC

-347 GKTAVDLTAEEL
+347 GKTAVDLIAEEL

-372 ADTARASFTD
+372 ADTARTSFAD
-382 QGAQIAFLNS
+382 QGAQIAFLNA

-399 NVPAGELN
+399 NIPAGELN
-407 RKHLDTLFAYPNRLT
+407 RRHLDTLFAYPTRLA

-455 FKHNPATGTAEQLS
+455 FKHNPATGTAQLS

-475 LRLIEPGETVLAV
+475 LRPIQADETLLAV

-503 RMLGENLIVAPG
+503 RMLGENLIVAPD

-538 PRVEGRICNASKP
+538 PRVEGRVCNASKP

>member
-1 MSLIAYNVTNNLING
+1 MAYNATITKLTNG

-21 LLLICLFLP
+21 LLLTCLLLP
-30 WLTACGVLPW
+30 WLTACSVLPW
-40 SSEDADDGITP
+40 SSEDADEGVTP
-51 SKSLTILVINDVYR
+51 EKPLTILVINDVYR

-70 YVRSLRASLEHAGG
+70 YVRHLRASLEQSEGD
-84 EVLMLH
+84 VLMLH

-111 VLNYLDGDGAAV
+111 VLNYLDGDGAAF
-123 DERMFIT
+123 DEHMFIT
-130 FGNHEFDKSK
+130 FGNHEFEKGK
-140 LKHAPMLQNRIKES
+140 LKHAPLLQSRITES
-154 QFAWLGTNIEFQS
+154 QFAWLGTNVEFKSIE
-167 ISPGRQ
+167 PGRQ

-215 QAVGA
+215 QAVRTT
-220 ASRALRQQG
+220 SRALRQQG

-237 HLTLAEDRALLE
+237 HLTLKEDRALLE

-265 DRQSVQIN
+265 DRQSVQVN

-283 ALSAAVIRL
+283 AMSAAVVRL

-302 TFVDLPGKYTPDAA
+302 TFVDLPGKYVPDAG
-316 VAARIQQWD
+316 VVARINQWD
-325 ERFAEAFC
+325 AHFAEGFC

-347 GKTAVDLTAEEL
+347 GKTAVDLIAEEL

-372 ADTARASFTD
+372 ADTARTSFAD
-382 QGAQIAFLNS
+382 QGAQIAFLNA

-399 NVPAGELN
+399 NIPAGELN
-407 RKHLDTLFAYPNRLT
+407 RRHLDTLFAYPTRLA

-475 LRLIEPGETVLAV
+475 LRPIQADETLLAV

-503 RMLGENLIVAPG
+503 RMLGENLIVAPD

-538 PRVEGRICNASKP
+538 PRVEGRVCNASKP

>member
-1 MSLIAYNVTNNLING
+1 MAYNATITKLTNG

-21 LLLICLFLP
+21 LLLTCLLLP
-30 WLTACGVLPW
+30 WLTACSVLPW
-40 SSEDADDGITP
+40 SSEDADEGVTP
-51 SKSLTILVINDVYR
+51 EKPLTILVINDVYR

-70 YVRSLRASLEHAGG
+70 YVRHLRASLEQSEG

-111 VLNYLDGDGAAV
+111 VLNYLDGDGAAF
-123 DERMFIT
+123 DEHMFIT
-130 FGNHEFDKSK
+130 FGNHEFEKGK
-140 LKHAPMLQNRIKES
+140 LKHAPLLQSRITES
-154 QFAWLGTNIEFQS
+154 QFAWLGTNVEFKSIE
-167 ISPGRQ
+167 PGRQ

-215 QAVGA
+215 QAVRTT
-220 ASRALRQQG
+220 SRALRQQG

-237 HLTLAEDRALLE
+237 HLTLKEDRALLE

-265 DRQSVQIN
+265 DRQSVQVN

-283 ALSAAVIRL
+283 AMSAAVVRL

-302 TFVDLPGKYTPDAA
+302 TFVDLPGKYTPDAG
-316 VAARIQQWD
+316 VVARINQWD
-325 ERFAEAFC
+325 ARFAEGFC

-347 GKTAVDLTAEEL
+347 GKTAVDLIAEEL

-372 ADTARASFTD
+372 ADTARTSFAD
-382 QGAQIAFLNS
+382 QGAQIAFLNA

-399 NVPAGELN
+399 NIPAGELN
-407 RKHLDTLFAYPNRLT
+407 RRHLDTLFAYPTRLA

-469 LITPQG
+469 LITQQG
-475 LRLIEPGETVLAV
+475 LRPIQADETLLAV

-503 RMLGENLIVAPG
+503 RMLGEDLIVAPD

-522 DKVLEALQ
+522 DKVLEVLQ

-538 PRVEGRICNASKP
+538 PRVEGRVCNASKP

>member
-1 MSLIAYNVTNNLING
+1 MAYNATITKLTNG

-21 LLLICLFLP
+21 LLLTCLLLP
-30 WLTACGVLPW
+30 WLTACSVLPW
-40 SSEDADDGITP
+40 SSEDADEGVTP
-51 SKSLTILVINDVYR
+51 EKPLTILVINDVYR

-70 YVRSLRASLEHAGG
+70 YVRHLRASLEQSEG

-111 VLNYLDGDGAAV
+111 VLNYLDGDGAAF
-123 DERMFIT
+123 DEHMFIT
-130 FGNHEFDKSK
+130 FGNHEFEKGK
-140 LKHAPMLQNRIKES
+140 LKHAQLLQSRITES
-154 QFAWLGTNIEFQS
+154 QFAWLGTNVEFKSIE
-167 ISPGRQ
+167 PGRQ

-215 QAVGA
+215 QAVRTT
-220 ASRALRQQG
+220 SRALRQQG

-237 HLTLAEDRALLE
+237 HLTLKEDRALLE

-265 DRQSVQIN
+265 DRQSVQVN

-283 ALSAAVIRL
+283 AMSAAVVRL

-302 TFVDLPGKYTPDAA
+302 TFVDLPGKYAPDAG
-316 VAARIQQWD
+316 VVARINQWD
-325 ERFAEAFC
+325 ARFAEGFC

-347 GKTAVDLTAEEL
+347 GKTAVDLIAEEL

-372 ADTARASFTD
+372 ADTARTSFAD
-382 QGAQIAFLNS
+382 QGAQIAFLNA

-399 NVPAGELN
+399 NIPAGELN
-407 RKHLDTLFAYPNRLT
+407 RRHLDTLFAYPTRLA

-475 LRLIEPGETVLAV
+475 LRPVQADETLLAV

-503 RMLGENLIVAPG
+503 RMLGENLIVAPD

-538 PRVEGRICNASKP
+538 PRVEGRVCNTSKP

>member
-1 MSLIAYNVTNNLING
+1 MAYNATITKLTNG

-21 LLLICLFLP
+21 LLLTCLLLP
-30 WLTACGVLPW
+30 WLTACSVLPW
-40 SSEDADDGITP
+40 SSEDADEGVTP
-51 SKSLTILVINDVYR
+51 EKPLTILVINDVYR

-70 YVRSLRASLEHAGG
+70 YVRHLRASLEQSEG

-111 VLNYLDGDGAAV
+111 VLNYLDGDGAAF
-123 DERMFIT
+123 DEHMFIT
-130 FGNHEFDKSK
+130 FGNHEFEKGK
-140 LKHAPMLQNRIKES
+140 LKHAPLLQSRITES
-154 QFAWLGTNIEFQS
+154 QFAWLGTNVEFKSIE
-167 ISPGRQ
+167 PGRQ

-215 QAVGA
+215 QAVRTT
-220 ASRALRQQG
+220 SRALRQQG

-237 HLTLAEDRALLE
+237 HLTLKEDRALLE

-265 DRQSVQIN
+265 DRQSVQVN

-283 ALSAAVIRL
+283 AMSAAVVRL

-302 TFVDLPGKYTPDAA
+302 TFVDLPGKYTPDAG
-316 VAARIQQWD
+316 VVARINQWD
-325 ERFAEAFC
+325 ARFAEGFC

-347 GKTAVDLTAEEL
+347 GKTAVDLIAEEL

-372 ADTARASFTD
+372 ADTARTSFAD
-382 QGAQIAFLNS
+382 QGAQIAFLNA

-399 NVPAGELN
+399 NIPAGELN
-407 RKHLDTLFAYPNRLT
+407 RRHLDTLFAYPTRLA

-475 LRLIEPGETVLAV
+475 LRPIQADETLLAV

-503 RMLGENLIVAPG
+503 RMLGENLIVAPD

-538 PRVEGRICNASKP
+538 PRVEGRVCNTSKP

>member
-1 MSLIAYNVTNNLING
+1 MAYNATITKLTNG

-21 LLLICLFLP
+21 LLLTCLLLP
-30 WLTACGVLPW
+30 WLTACSVLPW
-40 SSEDADDGITP
+40 SSEDADEGVTP
-51 SKSLTILVINDVYR
+51 EKPLTILVINDVYR

-70 YVRSLRASLEHAGG
+70 YVRHLRASLEQSEG

-111 VLNYLDGDGAAV
+111 VLNYLDGDGAAF
-123 DERMFIT
+123 DEHMFIT
-130 FGNHEFDKSK
+130 FGNHEFEKGK
-140 LKHAPMLQNRIKES
+140 LKHAPLLQSRITES
-154 QFAWLGTNIEFQS
+154 QFAWLGTNVEFKSIE
-167 ISPGRQ
+167 PGRQ

-191 KVGVLSATTDVKGAD
+191 KVGVLSATTDVKGAY

-215 QAVGA
+215 QAVRTT
-220 ASRALRQQG
+220 SRALRQQG

-237 HLTLAEDRALLE
+237 HLTLKEDRALLE

-265 DRQSVQIN
+265 DRQSVQVN

-283 ALSAAVIRL
+283 AMSAAVVRL

-302 TFVDLPGKYTPDAA
+302 TFVDLPGKYTPDAG
-316 VAARIQQWD
+316 VVARINQWD
-325 ERFAEAFC
+325 ARFAEGFC

-347 GKTAVDLTAEEL
+347 GKTAVDLIAEEL

-372 ADTARASFTD
+372 ADTARTSFAD
-382 QGAQIAFLNS
+382 QGAQIAFLNA

-399 NVPAGELN
+399 NIPAGELN
-407 RKHLDTLFAYPNRLT
+407 RRHLDTLFAYPTRLA

-475 LRLIEPGETVLAV
+475 LRPIQADETLLAV

-503 RMLGENLIVAPG
+503 RMLGENLIVAPD

-538 PRVEGRICNASKP
+538 PRVEGRVCNVSKP

>member
-1 MSLIAYNVTNNLING
+1 MAYNATITKLTNG

-21 LLLICLFLP
+21 LLLTCLLLP
-30 WLTACGVLPW
+30 WLTACSVLPW
-40 SSEDADDGITP
+40 SSEDADEGVTP
-51 SKSLTILVINDVYR
+51 EKPLTILVINDVYR

-70 YVRSLRASLEHAGG
+70 YVRHLRASLEQSEG

-111 VLNYLDGDGAAV
+111 VLNYLDGDGAAF
-123 DERMFIT
+123 DEHMFIT
-130 FGNHEFDKSK
+130 FGNHEFEKGK
-140 LKHAPMLQNRIKES
+140 LKHAPLLQSRITES
-154 QFAWLGTNIEFQS
+154 QFAWLGTNVEFKSIE
-167 ISPGRQ
+167 PGRQ

-215 QAVGA
+215 QAVRTT
-220 ASRALRQQG
+220 SRALRQQG

-237 HLTLAEDRALLE
+237 HLTLKEDRALLE

-265 DRQSVQIN
+265 DRQSVQVN

-283 ALSAAVIRL
+283 AMSAAVVRL

-302 TFVDLPGKYTPDAA
+302 TFVDLPGKYTPDAG
-316 VAARIQQWD
+316 VVARINQWD
-325 ERFAEAFC
+325 ARFAEGFC

-347 GKTAVDLTAEEL
+347 GKTAVDLIAEEL

-372 ADTARASFTD
+372 ADTARTSFAD
-382 QGAQIAFLNS
+382 QGAQIAFLNA

-399 NVPAGELN
+399 NIPAGELN
-407 RKHLDTLFAYPNRLT
+407 RRHLDTLFAYPTRLA

-475 LRLIEPGETVLAV
+475 LRPIQADETLLAV

-503 RMLGENLIVAPG
+503 RMLGENLIVAPD

-538 PRVEGRICNASKP
+538 PRVEGRICNVSKP

>member
-1 MSLIAYNVTNNLING
+1 MAYNATITKLTNG

-21 LLLICLFLP
+21 LLLTCLLLP
-30 WLTACGVLPW
+30 WLTACSVLPW
-40 SSEDADDGITP
+40 SSEDADEGVTP
-51 SKSLTILVINDVYR
+51 EKPLTILVINDVYR

-70 YVRSLRASLEHAGG
+70 YVRHLRASLEQSEG

-111 VLNYLDGDGAAV
+111 VLNYLDGDGAAF
-123 DERMFIT
+123 DEHMFIT
-130 FGNHEFDKSK
+130 FGNHEFEKGK
-140 LKHAPMLQNRIKES
+140 LKHAPLLQSRITES
-154 QFAWLGTNIEFQS
+154 QFAWLGTNVEFKSIE
-167 ISPGRQ
+167 PGRQ

-215 QAVGA
+215 QAVRTT
-220 ASRALRQQG
+220 SRALRQQG

-237 HLTLAEDRALLE
+237 HLTLKEDRALLE

-265 DRQSVQIN
+265 DRQSVQVN

-283 ALSAAVIRL
+283 AMSAAVVRL

-302 TFVDLPGKYTPDAA
+302 TFVDLPGKYAPDAG
-316 VAARIQQWD
+316 VIARINQWD
-325 ERFAEAFC
+325 ARFAEGFC

-347 GKTAVDLTAEEL
+347 GKTAVDLIAEEL

-372 ADTARASFTD
+372 ADTARTSFAD
-382 QGAQIAFLNS
+382 QGAQIAFLNA

-399 NVPAGELN
+399 NIPAGELN
-407 RKHLDTLFAYPNRLT
+407 RRHLDTLFAYPTRLA

-475 LRLIEPGETVLAV
+475 LRPIQADETLLAV

-503 RMLGENLIVAPG
+503 RMLGENLIVALD

-538 PRVEGRICNASKP
+538 PRVEGRVCNASKP

>member
-1 MSLIAYNVTNNLING
+1 MAYNATITKLTNG

-21 LLLICLFLP
+21 LLLTCLLLP
-30 WLTACGVLPW
+30 WLTACSVLPW
-40 SSEDADDGITP
+40 SSEDADEGVTP
-51 SKSLTILVINDVYR
+51 EKPLTILVINDVYR

-70 YVRSLRASLEHAGG
+70 YVRHLRASLEQSEG

-103 YDGEQMVD
+103 YDGEQMVE
-111 VLNYLDGDGAAV
+111 VLNYLDGDGAAF
-123 DERMFIT
+123 DEHMFIT
-130 FGNHEFDKSK
+130 FGNHEFEKGK
-140 LKHAPMLQNRIKES
+140 LKHAPLLQSRITES
-154 QFAWLGTNIEFQS
+154 QFAWLGTNVEFKSIE
-167 ISPGRQ
+167 PGRQ

-191 KVGVLSATTDVKGAD
+191 KVGVLSATTDVKGAG

-215 QAVGA
+215 QAVRTT
-220 ASRALRQQG
+220 SRALRQQG

-237 HLTLAEDRALLE
+237 HLTLKEDRALLE

-265 DRQSVQIN
+265 DRQSVQVN

-283 ALSAAVIRL
+283 AMSAAVVRL

-302 TFVDLPGKYTPDAA
+302 TFVDLPGKYTPDAG
-316 VAARIQQWD
+316 VVARINQWD
-325 ERFAEAFC
+325 ARFAEGFC

-347 GKTAVDLTAEEL
+347 GKTAVDLIAEEL

-372 ADTARASFTD
+372 ADTARTSFAD
-382 QGAQIAFLNS
+382 QGAQIAFLNA

-399 NVPAGELN
+399 NIPAGELN
-407 RKHLDTLFAYPNRLT
+407 RRHLDTLFAYPTRLA

-475 LRLIEPGETVLAV
+475 LRPIQADETLLAV

-503 RMLGENLIVAPG
+503 RMLGENLIVAPD

-530 QAGSAGIA
+530 QARSAGIA
-538 PRVEGRICNASKP
+538 PRVEGRVCNVSKP

>member
-1 MSLIAYNVTNNLING
+1 MAYNATITKLTNG

-21 LLLICLFLP
+21 LLLTCLLLP
-30 WLTACGVLPW
+30 WLTACSVLPW
-40 SSEDADDGITP
+40 SSEDADEGVTP
-51 SKSLTILVINDVYR
+51 EKPLTILVINDVYR

-70 YVRSLRASLEHAGG
+70 YVRHLRASLEQSEG

-111 VLNYLDGDGAAV
+111 VLNYLDGDGAAF
-123 DERMFIT
+123 DEHMFIT
-130 FGNHEFDKSK
+130 FGNHEFEKGK
-140 LKHAPMLQNRIKES
+140 LKHAPLLQSRITES
-154 QFAWLGTNIEFQS
+154 QFAWLGTNVEFKSIE
-167 ISPGRQ
+167 PGRQ

-215 QAVGA
+215 QAVRTT
-220 ASRALRQQG
+220 SRALRQQG

-237 HLTLAEDRALLE
+237 HLTLKEDRALLE

-265 DRQSVQIN
+265 DRQSVQVN

-283 ALSAAVIRL
+283 AMSAAVVRL

-302 TFVDLPGKYTPDAA
+302 TFVDLPGKYTPDAG
-316 VAARIQQWD
+316 VVARINQWD
-325 ERFAEAFC
+325 ARFAEGFC

-347 GKTAVDLTAEEL
+347 GKTAVDLIAEEL

-372 ADTARASFTD
+372 ADTARTSFAD
-382 QGAQIAFLNS
+382 QGAQIAFLNA

-399 NVPAGELN
+399 NIPAGELN
-407 RKHLDTLFAYPNRLT
+407 RRHLDTLFAYPTRLA

-475 LRLIEPGETVLAV
+475 LRPIQADETLLAV

-503 RMLGENLIVAPG
+503 RMLGENLIVAPD

-538 PRVEGRICNASKP
+538 PRVEGRVCNTSKP
-551 GVCLLK
+551 GACLLK

>member
-1 MSLIAYNVTNNLING
+1 
-16 LIMKR
+16 MKR
-21 LLLICLFLP
+21 LLLTCLLLP
-30 WLTACGVLPW
+30 WLTACSVLPW
-40 SSEDADDGITP
+40 SSEDADEGVTP
-51 SKSLTILVINDVYR
+51 EKPLTILVINDVYR

-70 YVRSLRASLEHAGG
+70 YVRHLRASLEQSEG

-111 VLNYLDGDGAAV
+111 VLNYLDGDGAAF
-123 DERMFIT
+123 DEHMFIT
-130 FGNHEFDKSK
+130 FGNHEFEKGK
-140 LKHAPMLQNRIKES
+140 LKHAQLLQSRITES
-154 QFAWLGTNIEFQS
+154 QFAWLGTNVEFKSIE
-167 ISPGRQ
+167 PGRQ

-215 QAVGA
+215 QAVRTT
-220 ASRALRQQG
+220 SRALRQQG

-237 HLTLAEDRALLE
+237 HLTLKEDRALLE

-265 DRQSVQIN
+265 DRQSVQVN

-283 ALSAAVIRL
+283 AMSAAVVRL

-302 TFVDLPGKYTPDAA
+302 TFVDLPGKYTPDAG
-316 VAARIQQWD
+316 VVARINQWD
-325 ERFAEAFC
+325 ARFAEGFC
-333 GEKGESN
+333 GERGESN

-347 GKTAVDLTAEEL
+347 GKTAVDLIAEEL

-372 ADTARASFTD
+372 ADTARTSFAD
-382 QGAQIAFLNS
+382 QGAQIAFLNA

-399 NVPAGELN
+399 NIPAGELN
-407 RKHLDTLFAYPNRLT
+407 RRHLDTLFAYPTRLA

-475 LRLIEPGETVLAV
+475 LRPIQADETLLAV

-503 RMLGENLIVAPG
+503 RMLGENLIVAPD

-538 PRVEGRICNASKP
+538 PRVEGRVCNASKP

>member
-1 MSLIAYNVTNNLING
+1 
-16 LIMKR
+16 MKR
-21 LLLICLFLP
+21 LLLTCLLLP
-30 WLTACGVLPW
+30 WLTACSVLPW
-40 SSEDADDGITP
+40 SSEDADEGVTP
-51 SKSLTILVINDVYR
+51 EKPLTILVINDVYR

-70 YVRSLRASLEHAGG
+70 YVRHLRASLEQSEG

-111 VLNYLDGDGAAV
+111 VLNYLDGDGAAF

-154 QFAWLGTNIEFQS
+154 QFAWLGTNVEFKS

-206 YIRRFIPPM
+206 YIRRFISPI
-215 QAVGA
+215 QAVRTT
-220 ASRALRQQG
+220 SRALRQQG

-265 DRQSVQIN
+265 DRQSEQIN

-283 ALSAAVIRL
+283 AISAAVVRL

-302 TFVDLPGKYTPDAA
+302 TFVDLPGKYIPDATV
-316 VAARIQQWD
+316 VAKINHWD
-325 ERFAEAFC
+325 ARFAEDFC
-333 GEKGESN
+333 GEKGEPGT
-340 ACLTQVL
+340 CLTQVL
-347 GKTAVDLTAEEL
+347 GKTRVDLTAEEL

-382 QGAQIAFLNS
+382 QGAQIAFLNA

-407 RKHLDTLFAYPNRLT
+407 RKHIDTLFAYPTRLA

-455 FKHNPATGTAEQLS
+455 FKHNPVTGTAEQLS

-475 LRLIEPGETVLAV
+475 LRPIQPDETLLAV
-488 TNDYLLDASGDQDGY
+488 TNDYLLDARGDQDGY
-503 RMLGENLIVAPG
+503 RMLGENLIVAPD

-522 DKVLEALQ
+522 EKVLEALQ

-538 PRVEGRICNASKP
+538 PRVEGRVCNTSKP

>member
-1 MSLIAYNVTNNLING
+1 MAYNATITKLTNG

-21 LLLICLFLP
+21 LLLTCLLLP
-30 WLTACGVLPW
+30 WLTACSVLPW
-40 SSEDADDGITP
+40 SSEDADEGVTP
-51 SKSLTILVINDVYR
+51 EKPLTILVINDVYR

-70 YVRSLRASLEHAGG
+70 YVRHLRASLEQSEG

-111 VLNYLDGDGAAV
+111 VLNYLDGDGAAF
-123 DERMFIT
+123 DEHMFIT
-130 FGNHEFDKSK
+130 FGNHEFEKGK
-140 LKHAPMLQNRIKES
+140 LKHAQLLQSRITES
-154 QFAWLGTNIEFQS
+154 QFAWLGTNVEFKSIE
-167 ISPGRQ
+167 PGRQ

-215 QAVGA
+215 QAVRTT
-220 ASRALRQQG
+220 SRALRQQG

-237 HLTLAEDRALLE
+237 HLTLKEDRALLE

-265 DRQSVQIN
+265 DRQSVQVN

-283 ALSAAVIRL
+283 AMSAAVVRL
-292 DAANPKQSSV
+292 DAANPQQSSV
-302 TFVDLPGKYTPDAA
+302 TFVDLPGKYTPDAG
-316 VAARIQQWD
+316 VVARINQWD
-325 ERFAEAFC
+325 ARFAEGFC

-347 GKTAVDLTAEEL
+347 GKTAVDLIAEEL

-372 ADTARASFTD
+372 ADTARTSFAD
-382 QGAQIAFLNS
+382 QGAQIAFLNA

-399 NVPAGELN
+399 NIPAGELN
-407 RKHLDTLFAYPNRLT
+407 RRHLDTLFAYPTRLA

-475 LRLIEPGETVLAV
+475 LRPIQADETLLAV

-503 RMLGENLIVAPG
+503 RMLGENLIVAPD

-538 PRVEGRICNASKP
+538 PRVEGRVCNVSKP

>member
-1 MSLIAYNVTNNLING
+1 MAYNATITKLTNG

-21 LLLICLFLP
+21 LLLTCLLLP
-30 WLTACGVLPW
+30 WLTACSVLPW
-40 SSEDADDGITP
+40 SSEDADEGVTP
-51 SKSLTILVINDVYR
+51 EKPLTILVINDVYR

-70 YVRSLRASLEHAGG
+70 YVRHLRASLEQSEG

-111 VLNYLDGDGAAV
+111 VLNYLDGDGAAF
-123 DERMFIT
+123 DEHMFIT
-130 FGNHEFDKSK
+130 FGNHEFEKGK
-140 LKHAPMLQNRIKES
+140 LKHAPLLQSRITES
-154 QFAWLGTNIEFQS
+154 QFAWLGTNVEFKSIE
-167 ISPGRQ
+167 PRRQ

-215 QAVGA
+215 QAVRTT
-220 ASRALRQQG
+220 SRALRQQG

-237 HLTLAEDRALLE
+237 HLTLKEDRALLE

-265 DRQSVQIN
+265 DRQSVQVN

-283 ALSAAVIRL
+283 AMSAAVVRL

-302 TFVDLPGKYTPDAA
+302 TFVDLPGKYTPDAG
-316 VAARIQQWD
+316 VVARINQWD
-325 ERFAEAFC
+325 ARFAEGFC

-347 GKTAVDLTAEEL
+347 GKTAVDLIAEEL

-372 ADTARASFTD
+372 ADTARTSFAD
-382 QGAQIAFLNS
+382 QGAQIAFLNA

-399 NVPAGELN
+399 NIPAGELN
-407 RKHLDTLFAYPNRLT
+407 RRHLDTLFAYPTRLA

-475 LRLIEPGETVLAV
+475 LRPIQADETLLAV

-503 RMLGENLIVAPG
+503 RMLGENLIVAPD

-538 PRVEGRICNASKP
+538 PRVEGRVCNVSKP